1 MTDQH
6 SELTSIIDTLK
17 SEVTNLHT
25 VKNSNNETWT
35 NYIQEIIKSCKK
47 LTGECHSLITD
58 QGDAQ
63 NANDLKKEHSGE
75 MDKLEGMVRSKA
87 IMEQVMNDKKKEVMT
102 SQGRE
107 RTNVIRINQLVKD
120 IDGLNSNLKEVGGRI
135 DGQET
140 EFESRKKEQE
150 IISEK
155 LSELRLREKS
165 LKGDNVS
172 MNVT

>member
-1 MTDQH
+1 
-6 SELTSIIDTLK
+6 
-17 SEVTNLHT
+17 
-25 VKNSNNETWT
+25 
-35 NYIQEIIKSCKK
+35 
-47 LTGECHSLITD
+47 
-58 QGDAQ
+58 
-63 NANDLKKEHSGE
+63 

-107 RTNVIRINQLVKD
+107 RTNIIRINQLVKD
-120 IDGLNSNLKEVGGRI
+120 IEGLNSNLKEVGGRI

-150 IISEK
+150 TLSEK
-155 LSELRLREKS
+155 LSELRLREKC

-172 MNVT
+172 VNVT